1 MGVENEVTEAIA
13 LVNLG
18 GDREGTLVAKLAAE
32 LDVVEGECIM
42 RRLSPEK
49 TVSAHGPMKHYI
61 VRIELAKGKHTK
73 LGGYLCRT
81 PCLQSY
87 L

>member
-1 MGVENEVTEAIA
+1 MGVENEVTEAIV

-18 GDREGTLVAKLAAE
+18 GDCECASVAKLSAK
-32 LDVVEGECIM
+32 LDVVEGECVVC
-42 RRLSPEK
+42 RLSPEK
-49 TVSAHGPMKHYI
+49 TVSAHGPVKHCI
-61 VRIELAKGKHTK
+61 VCVGLAKGEHTK

-87 L
+87 W